1 MLINVYIFLHICVG
15 QDGDDFEDQGSSSD
29 ESEVLERQAQEEEED
44 DGIEYLGR

>member
-1 MLINVYIFLHICVG
+1 MLTNVYIFIHICVG
-15 QDGDDFEDQGSSSD
+15 QEDDFEDQGSSSD